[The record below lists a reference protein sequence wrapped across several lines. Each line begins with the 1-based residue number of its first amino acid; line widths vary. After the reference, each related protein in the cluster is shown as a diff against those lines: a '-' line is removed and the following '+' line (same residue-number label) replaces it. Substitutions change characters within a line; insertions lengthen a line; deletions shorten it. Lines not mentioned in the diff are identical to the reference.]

1 MEKKKEST
9 KKLEMVSLESFPEDI
24 QMIAEIFGIDIALK
38 LSENFGGMRLYIP
51 KHETLLRSIR
61 NQQIKNEFNG
71 RNQRPLARKYNLT
84 ETQVRSILQKRV

>member
-9 KKLEMVSLESFPEDI
+9 KNLEMVSLESLPEDL
-24 QMIAEIFGIDIALK
+24 QMIAEEISLDFALK
-38 LSENFGGMRLYIP
+38 LSQKFGGMRLYIP

-61 NQQIKNEFNG
+61 NQQLKNEFNG

-84 ETQVRSILQKRV
+84 ESQVRSILQKRV